1 MISTLARRLD
11 ALADWRRALDRAVE
25 QFEAFLADH
34 ELRDAGATMQVDALR
49 QRLASDRLILAFVAE
64 FSRGKSELINAIF
77 FADAGRRVMPATPGR
92 TTMCP
97 VELAWDAQQPP
108 GVSLLPIDTRLR
120 GLSLADL
127 RERAELW
134 RRIELPGLEAAQLAE
149 ALAEVKRT
157 IVVPLDE
164 ARQLGF
170 WSDEHPDDN
179 PPRTPDG
186 QVEIPAWR
194 HALINY
200 PHPLL
205 RRGLVVIDTPGLNA
219 IGAEPELTL
228 GLLPSAH
235 ATVFI
240 LGADTGVTK
249 SDLEIWRE
257 HLDGRALERF
267 VVLNKID
274 TLVDPLSSAEEV
286 AAQIEHQCEQVAH
299 TLQVDVQ
306 RVFPLSARDA
316 LAARV
321 AGDDAALAAS
331 RLPALEEALSARLMP
346 QRSALLGRIAVDGM
360 AALRQHAVRRLHD
373 QRGQLAEQM
382 LELRGLRGKSGA
394 KVQLMLGRAQA
405 DSEDFERCTVK
416 LSALKAVQARQLK
429 QAMQLISSDKV
440 RDEVAQMRKAS
451 DASWFKLGARKA
463 FVALCERLRTMLRQG
478 TLKAGEIEQMLGASF
493 RQLNTDFGFALAV
506 APVPSME
513 RYEQELALIEAS
525 YMRYLGAAN
534 AWRLSEPGFLDHF
547 LRMLVSKLRVVF
559 ENAAG
564 DIEMWSKSSSAQ
576 IESQLRDRR
585 RGFKRRR
592 EALERIQTAA
602 GDLER
607 RLAEVQAQDE
617 RLQRWLVRVD
627 ELAGA
632 VSELALTPPLL
643 SELTDRAPH
652 LSLVPP
658 PPPVAELEA
667 EAASGSVA

>member
-1 MISTLARRLD
+1 MTSTLARRLD

-25 QFEAFLADH
+25 QFAAFLGDH
-34 ELRDAGATMQVDALR
+34 ELRDSGAVVQIDALR
-49 QRLASDRLILAFVAE
+49 QRLASDRLVLAFVAE

-77 FADAGRRVMPATPGR
+77 FADAGRRVLPATPGR

-97 VELAWDAQQPP
+97 VELAWDAEQPA

-120 GLSLADL
+120 AMSLADL
-127 RERAELW
+127 RERADLW
-134 RRIELPGLEAAQLAE
+134 KRIELPALDAGPLAD

-157 IVVPLDE
+157 INVSVEE
-164 ARQLGF
+164 ARALGF
-170 WSDEHPDDN
+170 WNEEHPEDN
-179 PPRTPDG
+179 PPQSADG
-186 QVEIPAWR
+186 KVEVPAWR

-205 RRGLVVIDTPGLNA
+205 KRGLVVIDTPGLNA

-235 ATVFI
+235 ATVFV

-274 TLVDPLSSAEEV
+274 TLADPLSSAEEV
-286 AAQIEHQCEQVAH
+286 QAQVQRQCEQVAQ
-299 TLQVDVQ
+299 TLQVDAQ

-321 AGDDAALAAS
+321 AGNADALTAS
-331 RLPALEEALSARLMP
+331 RLPALEDALAAQLMP
-346 QRSALLGRIAVDGM
+346 QRSAVIGRIAVDGM
-360 AALRQHAVRRLHD
+360 ATLQQQAVRRLND
-373 QRGQLAEQM
+373 QRRQTADQM
-382 LELRGLRGKSGA
+382 AELRGLRGKSGA
-394 KVQLMLGRAQA
+394 KVKLMLERAQA
-405 DSEDFERCTVK
+405 DSADFERCTVR
-416 LSALKAVQARQLK
+416 LSALKAVHTRQLK
-429 QAMQLISSDKV
+429 QVMLLLSSDRV
-440 RDEVAQMRKAS
+440 REEVEQMRKAS

-463 FVALCERLRTMLRQG
+463 FIDLSKRLSALLVQSTH
-478 TLKAGEIEQMLGASF
+478 KASEIEQMLGGTF
-493 RQLNTDFGFALAV
+493 RQLNADFGFALATS
-506 APVPSME
+506 PVPSME
-513 RYEQELALIEAS
+513 RYERELALIESS
-525 YMRYLGAAN
+525 YTRYLGAAN
-534 AWRLSEPGFLDHF
+534 AWRLAEPGFMDHF

-564 DIEMWSKSSSAQ
+564 DVEMWSKSTTAQ

-592 EALERIQTAA
+592 EALERIQSAA

-607 RLAEVQAQDE
+607 RIAEVQAQDD
-617 RLQRWLVRVD
+617 RLNQWLAKVETLSGALR
-627 ELAGA
+627 ELAA
-632 VSELALTPPLL
+632 SPPHAD
-643 SELTDRAPH
+643 EAADRAPH
-652 LSLVPP
+652 LSLVRTGASPAP
-658 PPPVAELEA
+658 A
-667 EAASGSVA
+667 EAAGSVA

>member
-1 MISTLARRLD
+1 MTSTLARRLD

-25 QFEAFLADH
+25 QFATFLGDH
-34 ELRDAGATMQVDALR
+34 ELRDSGAVVQIDALR
-49 QRLASDRLILAFVAE
+49 QRLASDRLVLAFVAE

-77 FADAGRRVMPATPGR
+77 FADAGRRVLPATPGR

-97 VELAWDAQQPP
+97 VELAWDAEQPA

-120 GLSLADL
+120 AMSLADL
-127 RERAELW
+127 RERADLW
-134 RRIELPGLEAAQLAE
+134 KRIELPALDAGPLAD

-157 IVVPLDE
+157 INVSVEE
-164 ARQLGF
+164 ARALGF
-170 WSDEHPDDN
+170 WNEEHPEDN
-179 PPRTPDG
+179 PPQSADG
-186 QVEIPAWR
+186 KVEVPAWR

-205 RRGLVVIDTPGLNA
+205 KRGLVVIDTPGLNA

-235 ATVFI
+235 ATVFV

-274 TLVDPLSSAEEV
+274 TLADPLSSAAEV
-286 AAQIEHQCEQVAH
+286 QAQVQRQCEQVAQ
-299 TLQVDVQ
+299 TLQVDAQ

-321 AGDDAALAAS
+321 AGQADALAAS
-331 RLPALEEALSARLMP
+331 RLPALEEALAAQLMP
-346 QRSALLGRIAVDGM
+346 QRSAVIGRIAVDGM
-360 AALRQHAVRRLHD
+360 AMLQQQAVRRLND
-373 QRGQLAEQM
+373 QRRQTAEQM
-382 LELRGLRGKSGA
+382 AELRGLRGKSGA
-394 KVQLMLGRAQA
+394 KVKLMLERAQA
-405 DSEDFERCTVK
+405 DSADFERCTVR
-416 LSALKAVQARQLK
+416 LSALKAVHTRQLK
-429 QAMQLISSDKV
+429 QVMMLLSSDRV
-440 RDEVAQMRKAS
+440 REEVEQMRKAS

-463 FVALCERLRTMLRQG
+463 FIALSERMRALLAQSTQ
-478 TLKAGEIEQMLGASF
+478 KASEIEQMLGGTF
-493 RQLNTDFGFALAV
+493 RQLNADFGFALATS
-506 APVPSME
+506 PVPSME
-513 RYEQELALIEAS
+513 RYERELALIESS
-525 YMRYLGAAN
+525 YTRYLGAAN
-534 AWRLSEPGFLDHF
+534 AWRLAEPGFMDHF

-564 DIEMWSKSSSAQ
+564 DVEMWSKSTTAQ

-592 EALERIQTAA
+592 EALERIQSAA

-607 RLAEVQAQDE
+607 RIAEVQAQDD
-617 RLQRWLVRVD
+617 RLNQWLAKVD
-627 ELAGA
+627 TLSGALRDLAA
-632 VSELALTPPLL
+632 SPP
-643 SELTDRAPH
+643 SADEVADRAPH
-652 LSLVPP
+652 LSLVRTGASTAP
-658 PPPVAELEA
+658 A
-667 EAASGSVA
+667 EAAGSVA

>member
-1 MISTLARRLD
+1 MTSTLARRLD

-25 QFEAFLADH
+25 QFAGFLADH
-34 ELRDAGATMQVDALR
+34 ELRDSNATSQVEALR
-49 QRLASDRLILAFVAE
+49 QRLASDRLVLAFVAE

-77 FADAGRRVMPATPGR
+77 FADAGRRVLPATPGR

-97 VELAWDAQQPP
+97 VELAWDPERGA

-120 GLSLADL
+120 AVSLAEL
-127 RERAELW
+127 RERPDLW
-134 RRIELPGLEAAQLAE
+134 KLIELPSTDSSALAE

-157 IVVPLDE
+157 IRVSIEE
-164 ARQLGF
+164 ARALGF

-179 PPRTPDG
+179 PPQTADG
-186 QVEIPAWR
+186 KVEVPAWR

-205 RRGLVVIDTPGLNA
+205 KRGLVVIDTPGLNA

-235 ATVFI
+235 ATVFV
-240 LGADTGVTK
+240 LGADTGVTR

-274 TLVDPLSSAEEV
+274 TLADPLSRPDEIE
-286 AAQIEHQCEQVAH
+286 AQMRRQCEQVAL
-299 TLQVDVQ
+299 TLQVDAS

-321 AGDDAALAAS
+321 ASDAAALATS
-331 RLPALEEALSARLMP
+331 RLPALEEALSAQLMP
-346 QRSALLGRIAVDGM
+346 QRSAVIGRIAVDGM
-360 AALRQHAVRRLHD
+360 ALLQQQAVRRLND
-373 QRGQLAEQM
+373 QRRQLAEQM
-382 LELRGLRGKSGA
+382 LELSGLRGKSGA
-394 KVQLMLGRAQA
+394 KVKLMLDRAQA
-405 DSEDFERCTVK
+405 DSTEFERCTVR
-416 LSALKAVQARQLK
+416 LSALKSVHTRQLK
-429 QAMQLISSDKV
+429 QVMLLLSSDRV
-440 RDEVAQMRKAS
+440 RDEVELMRKAS
-451 DASWFKLGARKA
+451 DSSWFKLGARKA
-463 FVALCERLRTMLRQG
+463 FVALSERLRGLIGQAHT
-478 TLKAGEIEQMLGASF
+478 KSCEIEQMLGGTF
-493 RQLNTDFGFALAV
+493 RQLNADFGFALST

-513 RYEQELALIEAS
+513 RYERELALIESS
-525 YMRYLGAAN
+525 YTRYLGAAN
-534 AWRLSEPGFLDHF
+534 AWRLSEPGFLDQF

-564 DIEMWSKSSSAQ
+564 DIEMWSKSTTAQ

-607 RLAEVQAQDE
+607 RIGEVQAQDD
-617 RLQRWLVRVD
+617 RLQQWLDRV
-627 ELAGA
+627 EALATALRDLAASPPPIDGA
-632 VSELALTPPLL
+632 A
-643 SELTDRAPH
+643 DRGAH
-652 LSLVPP
+652 LSLVKNRAAVP
-658 PPPVAELEA
+658 A
-667 EAASGSVA
+667 EAAGSA

>member
-1 MISTLARRLD
+1 MTSTLARRLD

-25 QFEAFLADH
+25 QFAGFLADH
-34 ELRDAGATMQVDALR
+34 ELRDSNATSQVDALR
-49 QRLASDRLILAFVAE
+49 QRLASDRLVLAFVAE

-77 FADAGRRVMPATPGR
+77 FADAGRRVLPATPGR

-97 VELAWDAQQPP
+97 VELAWDPERGA

-120 GLSLADL
+120 AVSLAEL
-127 RERAELW
+127 RERPDLW
-134 RRIELPGLEAAQLAE
+134 KLIELPSADSDALAE

-157 IVVPLDE
+157 IHVSVEE
-164 ARQLGF
+164 ARALGF
-170 WSDEHPDDN
+170 WSEEHPEDN
-179 PPRTPDG
+179 PPQTADG
-186 QVEIPAWR
+186 KVEVPAWR

-205 RRGLVVIDTPGLNA
+205 KRGLVVIDTPGLNA

-235 ATVFI
+235 ATVFV
-240 LGADTGVTK
+240 LGADTGVTR

-274 TLVDPLSSAEEV
+274 TLADPLSKPEEV
-286 AAQIEHQCEQVAH
+286 EAQVRRQCEQVAQ
-299 TLQVDVQ
+299 TLQVDAS

-321 AGDDAALAAS
+321 NGDAAALATS
-331 RLPALEEALSARLMP
+331 RLPALEEALSAQLMP
-346 QRSALLGRIAVDGM
+346 QRSAVIGRIAVDGM
-360 AALRQHAVRRLHD
+360 ALLQQQAVRRLND
-373 QRGQLAEQM
+373 QRRQLAEQM

-394 KVQLMLGRAQA
+394 KVKLMLERANA
-405 DSEDFERCTVK
+405 DSAEFERCTVR
-416 LSALKAVQARQLK
+416 LSALKSVHTRQLK
-429 QAMQLISSDKV
+429 QVMLLLSSDRV
-440 RDEVAQMRKAS
+440 RDEVEQMRKAS

-463 FVALCERLRTMLRQG
+463 FVALSERLRGLVGQAHA
-478 TLKAGEIEQMLGASF
+478 KAGEIEQMLGGTF
-493 RQLNTDFGFALAV
+493 RQLNADFGFALST

-513 RYEQELALIEAS
+513 RYERELALIESS
-525 YMRYLGAAN
+525 YTRYLGAAN
-534 AWRLSEPGFLDHF
+534 AWRLSEPGFLDQF

-564 DIEMWSKSSSAQ
+564 EIEMWSKSTTAQ

-592 EALERIQTAA
+592 EALERIQTAS

-607 RLAEVQAQDE
+607 RLGEVQAQDD
-617 RLQRWLVRVD
+617 RLQQWLDRV
-627 ELAGA
+627 ESLATALRDLAASPPPIDGA
-632 VSELALTPPLL
+632 GERVA
-643 SELTDRAPH
+643 H
-652 LSLVPP
+652 LSLVKSQAAAP
-658 PPPVAELEA
+658 A
-667 EAASGSVA
+667 EAAGGA

>member
-1 MISTLARRLD
+1 MTSTLARRLD

-25 QFEAFLADH
+25 QYAEFLADH
-34 ELRDAGATMQVDALR
+34 DLRDAAANAQIDALR
-49 QRLASDRLILAFVAE
+49 QRLASDRLVLAFVAE

-77 FADAGRRVMPATPGR
+77 FADAGRRVLPATPGR

-97 VELAWDAQQPP
+97 VELSWDAEQPP
-108 GVSLLPIDTRLR
+108 GVSLLPIDSRLKA
-120 GLSLADL
+120 LSLAEL
-127 RERAELW
+127 RDKPELW
-134 RRIELPGLEAAQLAE
+134 RRIELPVLEAAQLAE

-157 IVVPLDE
+157 TQVSLDQ

-170 WSDEHPDDN
+170 WNDEHPQDN
-179 PPRTPDG
+179 PPPAADG
-186 QVEIPAWR
+186 TVEVPAWR

-205 RRGLVVIDTPGLNA
+205 KRGLVVIDTPGLNA

-274 TLVDPLSSAEEV
+274 SLADPLSSPQEV
-286 AAQIEHQCEQVAH
+286 DEQVRHQCDVVAQ
-299 TLQVDVQ
+299 TLGVDRA

-321 AGDDAALAAS
+321 AGDDAAVQTS
-331 RLPALEEALSARLMP
+331 RLPALEEALSAQLMP
-346 QRSALLGRIAVDGM
+346 QRAAVVGRIAVDGM
-360 AALRQHAVRRLHD
+360 EALRRQTAKRLGD
-373 QRGQLAEQM
+373 QRRQLTEQL
-382 LELRGLRGKSGA
+382 LELRGLRGKSGN
-394 KVQLMLGRAQA
+394 KVKLMLERAQA
-405 DSEDFERCTVK
+405 DSAEFERCTVR
-416 LSALKAVQARQLK
+416 LSALKAVHARQLK
-429 QAMQLISSDKV
+429 QVMQLLSSDRV
-440 RDEVAQMRKAS
+440 REEVAQMRKTS

-463 FVALCERLRTMLRQG
+463 FVALSARLRDMM
-478 TLKAGEIEQMLGASF
+478 AGSTQKVTEIEQMLTGSF
-493 RQLNTDFGFALAV
+493 KQLNAEYGFALAV

-513 RYEQELALIEAS
+513 RYERELALIESS
-525 YMRYLGAAN
+525 YTRYLGAAN

-547 LRMLVSKLRVVF
+547 MRMLVSKLRVVF

-564 DIEMWSKSSSAQ
+564 DIEMWSRSTSAQ
-576 IESQLRDRR
+576 MESQLRDRR

-592 EALERIQTAA
+592 EALERIQSAA
-602 GDLER
+602 GELER
-607 RLAEVQAQDE
+607 RITEVQAQDD
-617 RLQRWLVRVD
+617 R
-627 ELAGA
+627 LAGWLSKVDA
-632 VSELALTPPLL
+632 LAESLQQLAATPP
-643 SELTDRAPH
+643 SVQESAERAPH
-652 LSLVPP
+652 LSLVRAKPAP
-658 PPPVAELEA
+658 HAGPA
-667 EAASGSVA
+667 EAASGAV